1 LLAHTTTT
9 QAAGPEIGHFDSVV
23 FANKLSKRVV
33 GGAPMLQRPNQ
44 VLVIDD
50 DEAAREILVELLLR
64 VGYHAFAA
72 PDGRSGLEQLSGAA
86 VQPQAVLL
94 DLRMPGIDGFEVLR
108 RYRAKGGTASV
119 IVMSAMD
126 EPEAVVKAMRLGASD
141 YLVKPIEPE
150 QLKDALE
157 RAVASAH
164 AAEAETARAETAHA
178 QASQPPPPPATWV
191 PPSVP
196 PAAREFNG
204 AQALSPS
211 QAALPA
217 MTAFVERTPSISL
230 GGARRG
236 APADYVSQSPAMANI
251 WDMVDRVAETDV
263 PVLIRG
269 ESGVGKEGIA
279 RTIHERSVRR
289 GKPFVKI
296 NCAALPSEL
305 LESELFGH
313 ERGAFTGA
321 TSEKPGKFELAD
333 KGTIFLDEIGEMHPA
348 LQAKLL
354 TVLQDEEYY
363 RVGGKRPLRADARVV
378 VATNRVLEEEIDRGN
393 FREDLYY
400 RLNVVSV
407 SVPPLRERREDIA
420 PLIEFFRRK
429 YGSKYKQGPMD
440 FSGEILRKLLDYD
453 FPGNVRELENLVRR
467 LVVLR
472 DERFVMDELAAAIAR
487 RPSHKGQVPVPAGH
501 VGGSLPPPVHGYGR
515 DTSPYAQAS
524 GYPQQASYFQ
534 APAQSST
541 MQSQPPPPT
550 PVPQL
555 SLLGA
560 ETVSLKDIARQ
571 AAVRAEREAIGAML
585 ARTNWNKRKAAVRLQ
600 ISYKALLYKIKDCGL
615 TDPRITAGMPDL
627 PPLPLA
633 ANGESPEP

>member
-1 LLAHTTTT
+1 VA
-9 QAAGPEIGHFDSVV
+9 PREIGQIDRKRS
-23 FANKLSKRVV
+23 ADKQSKCGSER
-33 GGAPMLQRPNQ
+33 GGLPMLERPSQ

-50 DEAAREILVELLLR
+50 DEAARDILAELLLR
-64 VGYHAFAA
+64 EGYHATAA
-72 PDGRSGLEQLSGAA
+72 PDGRIGLELLSGAA

-150 QLKDALE
+150 QLTDALA
-157 RAVASAH
+157 RAVASAN
-164 AAEAETARAETAHA
+164 AAEAEGAPRTEEKGTAA
-178 QASQPPPPPATWV
+178 PPPSWV
-191 PPSVP
+191 PPP
-196 PAAREFNG
+196 HPAAREDSG
-204 AQALSPS
+204 APP
-211 QAALPA
+211 AAPHPA
-217 MTAFVERTPSISL
+217 APVERRHAS
-230 GGARRG
+230 GAGDSPRRG
-236 APADYVSQSPAMANI
+236 APADYVSLSPSMQSI

-279 RTIHERSVRR
+279 RTIHDRSPRR

-321 TSEKPGKFELAD
+321 TSEKPGRFELAD

-378 VATNRVLEEEIDRGN
+378 VATNRVLEEEIERGN

-429 YGSKYKQGPMD
+429 YGGKYKQGPME
-440 FSGEILRKLLDYD
+440 FTSTVIGRLLAYD

-472 DERFVMDELAAAIAR
+472 DERFVMDELAAAVAR
-487 RPSHKGQVPVPAGH
+487 RPARQVPPHTGSAN
-501 VGGSLPPPVHGYGR
+501 GSLPL
-515 DTSPYAQAS
+515 
-524 GYPQQASYFQ
+524 
-534 APAQSST
+534 PAQGYSQPPAS
-541 MQSQPPPPT
+541 QLSPPSQPPPPQYL
-550 PVPQL
+550 PV
-555 SLLGA
+555 SLFGG

-571 AAVRAEREAIGAML
+571 AALRAEREAIGGML
-585 ARTNWNKRKAAVRLQ
+585 ARTNWNKRKAAARLQ

-615 TDPRITAGMPDL
+615 TDPRITASLADL
-627 PPLPLA
+627 PPLTLA
-633 ANGESPEP
+633 VSEGSEG

>member
-1 LLAHTTTT
+1 MA
-9 QAAGPEIGHFDSVV
+9 
-23 FANKLSKRVV
+23 
-33 GGAPMLQRPNQ
+33 NQ

-50 DEAAREILVELLLR
+50 DEAAREILVDLLGR

-72 PDGRSGLEQLSGAA
+72 PDGRSGLEWLAGAA
-86 VQPQAVLL
+86 VPPQAVLL

-108 RYRAKGGTASV
+108 GYRAQGGVAPV
-119 IVMSAMD
+119 IALSAMD
-126 EPEAVVKAMRLGASD
+126 DKQSVVKAMRLGASD

-150 QLKDALE
+150 ELREAIE
-157 RAVASAH
+157 RCSACARTPGADEVVAVLPQRPDPVPAVVVRESGA
-164 AAEAETARAETAHA
+164 
-178 QASQPPPPPATWV
+178 PPPIAPTAGSRRGPPADFV
-191 PPSVP
+191 SV
-196 PAAREFNG
+196 
-204 AQALSPS
+204 
-211 QAALPA
+211 
-217 MTAFVERTPSISL
+217 
-230 GGARRG
+230 
-236 APADYVSQSPAMANI
+236 SPAMMGI

-279 RTIHERSVRR
+279 RALHERSPRR

-354 TVLQDEEYY
+354 QVLQDEEYY

-378 VATNRVLEEEIDRGN
+378 VATNRVLEEELTRGN

-407 SVPPLRERREDIA
+407 HVPPLRDRKEDV
-420 PLIEFFRRK
+420 PHLIEHFTRK
-429 YGSKYKQGPMD
+429 YGSKYKNGAME
-440 FSGEILRKLLDYD
+440 FSAEVTRRLLEYDY
-453 FPGNVRELENLVRR
+453 PGNVRELENLVRR

-472 DERFVMDELAAAIAR
+472 DERFVLDELKAAQAR
-487 RPSHKGQVPVPAGH
+487 RPALQTAPQTGSAGGVLPPAGQ
-501 VGGSLPPPVHGYGR
+501 G
-515 DTSPYAQAS
+515 AQR
-524 GYPQQASYFQ
+524 PD
-534 APAQSST
+534 APAW
-541 MQSQPPPPT
+541 QPPASV
-550 PVPQL
+550 VPI
-555 SLLGA
+555 LGSA
-560 ETVSLKDIARQ
+560 ETVSLKEIARQ
-571 AAVRAEREAIGAML
+571 AALRAEREVISAML
-585 ARTNWNKRKAAVRLQ
+585 ARTNWNKRKAAARLQ

-615 TDPRITAGMPDL
+615 TDPRITAGLQEL
-627 PPLPLA
+627 PSVSLA
-633 ANGESPEP
+633 ASDLTRTN